1 MMTMKKIALALL
13 ATSAMAEHGCAPEA
27 PWGAQSNFAVEISGG
42 AATMGASP
50 YSTTPTPAMPAQTWN
65 NLVVSNFES
74 INSTFNV
81 EVDTPAG
88 FRANWNK
95 MTPSAN
101 RLGFAGQLNLH
112 YTAVQGHFAG
122 GVYAGVGYNGAHS
135 SSTIKDT
142 FNNTVYKNSVEILV
156 PNRASGYGNKGD
168 TYTYP
173 NLPADDDTTA
183 FIKPAATNAL
193 APRANKNDNLPT
205 AKTTVSSGLM
215 FSAGTRMGA
224 MIGNVFPHFRL
235 GWAIYQLKAHMT
247 NQMPA
252 GFEVKDALY
261 ANSDAPAAVE
271 DTFGFQLTGDGT
283 TTPTDGGTANMGLG
297 QNFGDISS
305 LYNVPN
311 LVKVSSKGSKWA
323 NAITLGG
330 GVDWAFQK
338 MTLGFYYQA
347 AICQR
352 VTFDTWNKDIAAG
365 LESSVVD
372 FPTKEQDGIGAAV
385 TKLNSGGI
393 VNTYGKTT
401 PKVSISPLIHT
412 VMISAKYVMNKA

>member
-1 MMTMKKIALALL
+1 
-13 ATSAMAEHGCAPEA
+13 MAEQGCAPEA

-42 AATMGASP
+42 AATMGGSP
-50 YSTTPTPAMPAQTWN
+50 YSTTPTPAVPVQTWN
-65 NLVVSNFES
+65 DLVVSNDPNTTGSQFS
-74 INSTFNV
+74 I
-81 EVDTPAG
+81 EIDTPAG
-88 FRANWNK
+88 YRANWNK

-135 SSTIKDT
+135 SSTIKDA
-142 FNNTVYKNSVEILV
+142 FNNTVYRNAVEITL
-156 PNRASGYGNKGD
+156 PNASTAYGEVGNSFA
-168 TYTYP
+168 YP
-173 NLPADDDTTA
+173 NMPTDADATTRTD
-183 FIKPAATNAL
+183 PSATNAL
-193 APRANKNDNLPT
+193 ASRANKNDNMPM

-235 GWAIYQLKAHMT
+235 GWAAYQLKAHMT
-247 NQMPA
+247 NQVPA
-252 GFEVKDALY
+252 GFQATDALY
-261 ANSDAPAAVE
+261 ANSTTDSAVTS
-271 DTFGFQLTGDGT
+271 DSGLQLI
-283 TTPTDGGTANMGLG
+283 GGNDSFANMGVG
-297 QNFGDISS
+297 QKFGAIGS
-305 LYNVPN
+305 LYNMPN

-352 VTFDTWNKDIAAG
+352 VTFDTWNKDITGG
-365 LESSVVD
+365 LESSVVN
-372 FPTKEQDGIGAAV
+372 FPKEAQGPIGTDV

-393 VNTYGKTT
+393 VNTYGKTA
-401 PKVSISPLIHT
+401 PKVSISPVIHT

>member
-13 ATSAMAEHGCAPEA
+13 ATSAMAAQECAPES

-42 AATMGASP
+42 AATMGGSP
-50 YSTTPTPAMPAQTWN
+50 YSNTVAPEFQQTWN
-65 NLVVSNFES
+65 DLVVSNDQTATSSAFNIE
-74 INSTFNV
+74 INS
-81 EVDTPAG
+81 PSG
-88 FRANWNK
+88 YSANWNK
-95 MTPSAN
+95 MAPSAN

-135 SSTIKDT
+135 SSTIQNN
-142 FNNTVYKNSVEILV
+142 FNNLVYKNVAQIFLQEVST
-156 PNRASGYGNKGD
+156 AYGAQGD
-168 TYTYP
+168 SYTYP
-173 NLPADDDTTA
+173 NLPTDEDAQLAT
-183 FIKPAATNAL
+183 KPQVTNSL
-193 APRANKNDNLPT
+193 LPIANSNNSMPM
-205 AKTTVSSGLM
+205 AKATVSSGLM
-215 FSAGTRMGA
+215 FSAGARMGA

-252 GFEVKDALY
+252 GYSVTDNLFAS
-261 ANSDAPAAVE
+261 ANGAVE
-271 DTFGFQLTGDGT
+271 VVEGEGLQMIASTGGE
-283 TTPTDGGTANMGLG
+283 ANMGVG
-297 QNFGDISS
+297 QNFGGIGTLNNLPS
-305 LYNVPN
+305 
-311 LVKVSSKGSKWA
+311 LVKISSKGSKWT

-352 VTFDTWNKDIAAG
+352 VTFDKWNKEISAG
-365 LESSVVD
+365 LTSSIVN
-372 FPTKEQDGIGAAV
+372 FPTTFQGGIVGV
-385 TKLNSGGI
+385 TKLNSGGV
-393 VNTYGKTT
+393 VNTYGEAMAGM
-401 PKVSISPLIHT
+401 SISPVIHT